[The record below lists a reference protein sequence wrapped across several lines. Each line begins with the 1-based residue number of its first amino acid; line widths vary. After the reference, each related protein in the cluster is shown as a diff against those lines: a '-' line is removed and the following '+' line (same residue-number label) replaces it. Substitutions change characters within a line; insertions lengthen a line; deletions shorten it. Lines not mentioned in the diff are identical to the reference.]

1 MGNRISYNK
10 FNKNKNNKNHDDSG
24 SSGRSSINDESYQYV
39 NGRRYLKDCN
49 SYMLPNDEEEIDRLQ
64 SQHYLHW
71 QIWRSNFSSPI
82 ETILKL
88 GGVEVLDVGCGSGL
102 WSLEMAALYPLS
114 NFTGIDIAPQYPM
127 DTHPL
132 NTTFESVDIT
142 RGLPYPDHRFDF
154 IHVKVLLS
162 YIPEKQMKLVIN
174 ELMRVLKPGGWLE
187 IMDYGDIINPGPA
200 FTTFYNACKELEKLL
215 PKYGLVD
222 VHFEE
227 KVTMFG
233 KKGGP
238 VGVSSVEDWET
249 VFLIFQ
255 KLLLEFSCMDSESYC
270 KLIQD
275 FKEEVDEYESA
286 FKLFRFYGRKP
297 QTKFL
302 L

>member
-1 MGNRISYNK
+1 N
-10 FNKNKNNKNHDDSG
+10 
-24 SSGRSSINDESYQYV
+24 SSINDESFKYV
-39 NGRRYLKDCN
+39 NGRRYLKDSN
-49 SYMLPNDEEEIDRLQ
+49 KYMLPNDDEEVDRLQ

-71 QIWRSNFSSPI
+71 QIWKSNFSSPI

-142 RGLPYPDHRFDF
+142 QGLPYPDHRFDF
-154 IHVKVLLS
+154 IHVKVVLS
-162 YIPEKQMKLVIN
+162 LIAEKHMKLIFS

-187 IMDYGDIINPGPA
+187 IMDYCNDLINPGPA
-200 FTTFYNACKELEKLL
+200 FTTLYTAFQALWSQRGINFYFCNEFDKLL
-215 PKYGLVD
+215 LKQGFVD
-222 VHFEE
+222 VHLEE
-227 KVTMFG
+227 KVTHFG
-233 KKGGP
+233 KKGGS
-238 VGVSSVEDWET
+238 VGERSVEDWEA
-249 VFLIFQ
+249 VFFLFQ
-255 KLLLEFSCMDSESYC
+255 KLLLEFSCMDSESFC
-270 KLIQD
+270 KLIKD
-275 FKEEVDEYESA
+275 FRKEIDEYESS
-286 FKLFRFYGRKP
+286 FKLFRFFGRKP